1 MFAFLRVVS
10 LILIVIALMLL
21 GADIISTLEKN
32 GQFTV
37 RSIEQVWAMLGKG
50 SVDGFKAWL
59 DHTLPSPVPSWIEA
73 VLRVPAWGFIG
84 VLGVIFAFLFGRR
97 TSEA

>member
-1 MFAFLRVVS
+1 MYAVLRFIS
-10 LILIVIALMLL
+10 LLLIVAALMLL

-37 RSIEQVWAMLGKG
+37 RSIEQVWAMLSKS

-59 DHTLPSPVPSWIEA
+59 EHTMPTPMPSWIEA
-73 VLRVPAWGFIG
+73 ILRVPAWGFVG

>member
-1 MFAFLRVVS
+1 MFGFLRIVS
-10 LILIVIALMLL
+10 LILIVVALMLL
-21 GADIISTLEKN
+21 GADIISTLEKS

-37 RSIEQVWAMLGKG
+37 RSIDQVWAMLSKT
-50 SVDGFKAWL
+50 SLDGFRAWL
-59 DHTLPSPVPSWIEA
+59 EHTLPAPVPSWIEA
-73 VLRVPAWGFIG
+73 VLRVPAWGFVG